1 MLKKDFHQVFQTAL
15 KSVSHTPH
23 AFDQTELNSK
33 SNHSKCLTHI
43 VIHFINVKE
52 FQPNLHIII
61 PDTWH
66 RQIVLDFFFFKQVKA
81 IVWADQMHKEQRMLS
96 SVPLALTDLN
106 HLNPKSIPHPLPQP
120 HQHIFVALLVFLTPP
135 WFTVIL
141 LPWKQTK
148 LLSSTLGFAFIIQN
162 GYPQHTPTKQAVWVC
177 ACTWE
182 PA

>member
-61 PDTWH
+61 PDIWH
-66 RQIVLDFFFFKQVKA
+66 RQIFLNYFFKQVKA

-96 SVPLALTDLN
+96 SVPLALTDFKSLEPRI
-106 HLNPKSIPHPLPQP
+106 HPPPPNPTSNNSIL
-120 HQHIFVALLVFLTPP
+120 VALLVFLTPP

-148 LLSSTLGFAFIIQN
+148 LLSSTLDFAFVIQN
-162 GYPQHTPTKQAVWVC
+162 GYP
-177 ACTWE
+177 
-182 PA
+182 